1 MYEAL
6 KKHVLFNEDAIY
18 IDTKLSQGSWIVDS
32 KTNKSYLDCFSQYGS
47 QPLGWNHPKLLG
59 QKNRLA
65 EAALHKISNPD
76 VYCPEYE
83 QFVALFSTFFD
94 DHDKF
99 FFIDGGALAVENAV
113 KCAMDYK
120 LQKMKW
126 DESKCNDMD
135 IIHLQEA
142 FHGRS
147 GYTLSL
153 TNNLFN
159 NNKVKYFSKFNWT
172 RIKNPKISSNLDQTI
187 LDETFSLKQ
196 AEEALR
202 KSNVAAIVLEPI
214 QGEGGD
220 NHFRREWLVALKELS
235 VRYDCLLIFDEV
247 QSGFCTTGKKWAYQW
262 HGVRPDLVAF
272 GKKTQIC
279 GFAADSKRLN
289 EVPLNVMNVPSRICS
304 TWGGNIVDMVR
315 STIIME
321 TIIEDG
327 LVENARTVGKYFLD
341 KLKELDLQ
349 NARGR
354 GLMIAF
360 DLKNQTERDAFLKR
374 LKETVLALPSGQTSI
389 RFRPHLTMSRED
401 VDFVVDSIRKII

>member
-1 MYEAL
+1 M
-6 KKHVLFNEDAIY
+6 H
-18 IDTKLSQGSWIVDS
+18 
-32 KTNKSYLDCFSQYGS
+32 
-47 QPLGWNHPKLLG
+47 HLL
-59 QKNRLA
+59 N
-65 EAALHKISNPD
+65 
-76 VYCPEYE
+76 
-83 QFVALFSTFFD
+83 
-94 DHDKF
+94 KF
-99 FFIDGGALAVENAV
+99 FFIDGGAFAVENAV

-135 IIHLQEA
+135 IIHFQEA